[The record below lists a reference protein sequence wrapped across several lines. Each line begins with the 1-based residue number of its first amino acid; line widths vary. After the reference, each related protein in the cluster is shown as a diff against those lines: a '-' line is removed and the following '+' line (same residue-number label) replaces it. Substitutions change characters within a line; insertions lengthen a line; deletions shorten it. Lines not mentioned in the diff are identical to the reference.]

1 MVSSVIMPNQNY
13 IKGRRKEYRVM
24 NDERK
29 QGNLVIRSAGS
40 HSPVDV
46 ISIDVKAR
54 VIKFIQCKPDD
65 MSERDKNKIMQSM
78 RDLNEMFRCEF
89 IVV

>member
-1 MVSSVIMPNQNY
+1 MPHPNY
-13 IKGRRKEYRVM
+13 IKGRKKEYRVM

-40 HSPVDV
+40 HSPIDV

-54 VIKFIQCKPDD
+54 VIKLIQCKPDD
-65 MSERDKNKIMQSM
+65 IDEKKRYDIEYAM
-78 RDLNEMFRCEF
+78 RELNNIFRCVF
-89 IVV
+89 VVL